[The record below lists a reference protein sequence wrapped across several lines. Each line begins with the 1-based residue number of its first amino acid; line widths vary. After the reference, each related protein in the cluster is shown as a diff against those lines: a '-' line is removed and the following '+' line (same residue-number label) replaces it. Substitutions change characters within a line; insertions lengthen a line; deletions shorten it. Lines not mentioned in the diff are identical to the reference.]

1 METESTKQNIQ
12 AIKEIFKNIRD
23 TLARDKINEIRT
35 NIYKKETILDFLTNK
50 DKLKSN
56 EQKVLIRINDYFNKL
71 YDDLLKKSKYENNFM
86 YGLEKLFNSDVY
98 YNPIEVKSAFN
109 GDYVYYESNGD
120 KISSVSVLEYFS
132 HIIPFLHDLIEYFK
146 TNGEWKIQL
155 SMRIKFISITDA
167 AQENILHSKSD
178 NVEIMRGIDTKT
190 IIDEL
195 IDTFMKRYQ
204 EGLEAKMNGSNYVY
218 ERVVLLEYHFH
229 KVTLKRGSSYIPS
242 RKWLINKKSTLGPHN
257 KDDN

>member
-1 METESTKQNIQ
+1 
-12 AIKEIFKNIRD
+12 
-23 TLARDKINEIRT
+23 
-35 NIYKKETILDFLTNK
+35 
-50 DKLKSN
+50 
-56 EQKVLIRINDYFNKL
+56 
-71 YDDLLKKSKYENNFM
+71 M

-120 KISSVSVLEYFS
+120 KISSVSVLVYFS

>member
-1 METESTKQNIQ
+1 M
-12 AIKEIFKNIRD
+12 
-23 TLARDKINEIRT
+23 
-35 NIYKKETILDFLTNK
+35 
-50 DKLKSN
+50 
-56 EQKVLIRINDYFNKL
+56 
-71 YDDLLKKSKYENNFM
+71 
-86 YGLEKLFNSDVY
+86 FNSDVY
-98 YNPIEVKSAFN
+98 YKPIEVKNAFN

-120 KISSVSVLEYFS
+120 KISSVSVLEHFS
-132 HIIPFLHDLIEYFK
+132 HIMPFLHDLIEYFK

-178 NVEIMRGIDTKT
+178 NVEIMRGIDTKS

-204 EGLEAKMNGSNYVY
+204 EGLEAKMNRSNYVY

-242 RKWLINKKSTLGPHN
+242 RNG
-257 KDDN
+257 